1 MEPIFIKIIVGFYLT
16 LFIGIDTNGFLPL
29 PILENQTAWLCFM
42 DLISKLNPIWAN
54 SINIIWEEKLLTVA
68 CADNLASFI
77 V

>member
-1 MEPIFIKIIVGFYLT
+1 MEPIFIKIFVRFYLT
-16 LFIGIDTNGFLPL
+16 LFIGIDTDGFLPL

-42 DLISKLNPIWAN
+42 DLISKLNRIWAN